1 MDLNTK
7 KKVVLLLI
15 VAITALFSYSAFRGV
30 ELGGF
35 KISSMKEKMDLG
47 LDLAGGVY
55 VVLEA
60 KTDESGESLRA
71 KMEQTRAIVRQRVD
85 SIGVAEPNIVIEGEK
100 RLRVELAGVEDPQEA
115 IELIGKTALLEFKNP
130 EGITVVTGENIQ
142 KSSVGFQDTGMG
154 EQPVVSIEFDAK
166 GAELF
171 RDETARL
178 VALPADQ
185 DKRISIVLDGSVIS
199 SPNVNSEISDGK
211 AVIEGGF
218 TVESATE
225 LSNLISAGALP
236 LEMVE
241 IQSSVIGPTLG
252 LKALEKSMLAGGIG
266 ILIIFLVMIAL
277 YRIPGLV
284 ASLCLTIYVLIV
296 LNVMSGLGVKLTL
309 PGIAALILSIGMAVD
324 ANIII
329 FERIKEEIKNGKTN
343 RSALS
348 SGFSRAITAVIDS
361 NITTV
366 IAGTVLYA
374 FGTGPIKGFG
384 VTLIIG
390 LVASVFTAVFIT
402 KYILGVVVETEI
414 GRSKS
419 FFGA

>member
-1 MDLNTK
+1 MNTK
-7 KKVVLLLI
+7 KKITLFLI
-15 VAITALFSYSAFRGV
+15 VAITALFSYTAFKGV
-30 ELGGF
+30 ELGSF
-35 KISSMKEKMDLG
+35 KFSAMKEKMDLG

-60 KTDESGESLRA
+60 QTDESGDSLRA

-100 RLRVELAGVEDPQEA
+100 RLRVELAGVKDPQEA
-115 IELIGKTALLEFKNP
+115 IEMIGKTALLEFKNP
-130 EGITVVTGENIQ
+130 EGEVVVTGENIQ
-142 KSSVGFQDTGMG
+142 KSAVAFQDTGMG
-154 EQPVVSIEFDAK
+154 EQPVVSIEFDSK

-171 RDETARL
+171 REETARL
-178 VALPADQ
+178 VALPVDQ
-185 DKRISIVLDGSVIS
+185 DKRIAIVLDGSVIS
-199 SPNVNSEISDGK
+199 NPNVNSEISDGR

-218 TVESATE
+218 TVDTATE

-236 LEMVE
+236 LEMAE

-252 LKALEKSMLAGGIG
+252 IKALEKSVLAAGMGIA
-266 ILIIFLVMIAL
+266 IIFLFMIAL

-329 FERIKEEIKNGKTN
+329 FERIKEEIKGGKTN

-402 KYILGVVVETEI
+402 KYILGIVVESEI
-414 GRSKS
+414 GRSES

>member
-1 MDLNTK
+1 MNTK
-7 KKVVLLLI
+7 KKIALFLI
-15 VAITALFSYSAFRGV
+15 VAITALFSYSAFNGV
-30 ELGGF
+30 ELGGL
-35 KISSMKEKMDLG
+35 KLSSMKEKIDLG

-60 KTDESGESLRA
+60 QTDESGESLRA

-100 RLRVELAGVEDPQEA
+100 RLRVELAGVKDPQEA
-115 IELIGKTALLEFKNP
+115 IEMIGKTALLEFKNP
-130 EGITVVTGENIQ
+130 EGEVVVTGENIQ
-142 KSSVGFQDTGMG
+142 NSAVAFQDTGMG
-154 EQPVVSIEFDAK
+154 EQPVVSIEFDSK

-171 RDETARL
+171 REETARL

-236 LEMVE
+236 LEMAE

-252 LKALEKSMLAGGIG
+252 LKALEKSVLAGGIG
-266 ILIIFLVMIAL
+266 MLIIFLLMIAL
-277 YRIPGLV
+277 YRIPGVV

-296 LNVMSGLGVKLTL
+296 LNMMSGLGVKLTL

-329 FERIKEEIKNGKTN
+329 FERIKEEIKDGKTN

-366 IAGTVLYA
+366 IAGAVLYA

>member
-1 MDLNTK
+1 MNTK
-7 KKVVLLLI
+7 KKIALTLI
-15 VAITALFSYSAFRGV
+15 VAITALFSYSAFRGI
-30 ELGGF
+30 EIGGL
-35 KISSMKEKMDLG
+35 KLSAIKEKIDLG

-60 KTDESGESLRA
+60 QTDESGESLRA

-100 RLRVELAGVEDPQEA
+100 RLRVELAGVKNPQEA
-115 IELIGKTALLEFKNP
+115 IEMIGKTALLEFKNP
-130 EGITVVTGENIQ
+130 EGEVVVTGENI
-142 KSSVGFQDTGMG
+142 KNSAVAFQDTGMG
-154 EQPVVSIEFDAK
+154 EQPVVSIEFDSK

-171 RDETARL
+171 REETARL

-236 LEMVE
+236 LEMAE

-252 LKALEKSMLAGGIG
+252 LKALEKSVLAGGIG
-266 ILIIFLVMIAL
+266 IVIIFLMMIAL
-277 YRIPGLV
+277 YRIPGVV

-329 FERIKEEIKNGKTN
+329 FERIKEEIKDGKTN

-366 IAGTVLYA
+366 IAGAVLYA

>member
-1 MDLNTK
+1 MNTK
-7 KKVVLLLI
+7 KKIALTLI
-15 VAITALFSYSAFRGV
+15 VAITALFSYSAFRGI
-30 ELGGF
+30 EIGGL
-35 KISSMKEKMDLG
+35 KLSAMKEKIDLG

-60 KTDESGESLRA
+60 QTDESGESLRA

-100 RLRVELAGVEDPQEA
+100 RLRVELAGVKDPQEA
-115 IELIGKTALLEFKNP
+115 IEMIGKTALLEFKNP
-130 EGITVVTGENIQ
+130 EGEVVVTGENIQ
-142 KSSVGFQDTGMG
+142 NSAVAFQDTGMG
-154 EQPVVSIEFDAK
+154 EQPVVSIEFDSK

-171 RDETARL
+171 REETARL

-236 LEMVE
+236 LEMAE

-252 LKALEKSMLAGGIG
+252 LKALEKSVLAGGIG
-266 ILIIFLVMIAL
+266 IVIIFLMMIAL
-277 YRIPGLV
+277 YRIPGVV

-329 FERIKEEIKNGKTN
+329 FERIKEEIKDGKTN

-366 IAGTVLYA
+366 IAGAVLYA